1 MRRIPRVKCIRVVT
15 AWSIALAL
23 CLTAPLSVYAQLT
36 VLGSA
41 GSIRFGVQPLGVP
54 VGGGGLYN
62 SFDFPLAGRFPGE
75 MLTPGFGYPDMSA
88 PPAVVS
94 SVFGP
99 LNPGFL
105 FGVQPRVGAFGG
117 GHTVMAARAA
127 GFRGGVF
134 WPSFSVADFAPAGGT
149 ASTNASNG
157 TALLGNGPRGFS
169 ARAGAFLGVR
179 GFIRKPLGPG
189 GEIGFVA
196 ASLAGRIGVFNAAG
210 GHLHTIDPAIFIRS
224 DGPGL
229 RVDVT
234 NSSVFVD
241 GVLNPP
247 GTAAFNALFFPGSAF
262 FSAWGVISVPV
273 EIPRNGFITLNGT
286 LSLAAD
292 PDVTLEVFTLPF
304 QQLPPDVPLPDI
316 GFAAYVPEPSSIAF
330 LVAGGGMLSLIVLR
344 RRRR

>member
-1 MRRIPRVKCIRVVT
+1 MRGVTRVKYTRAMTALCIVLT
-15 AWSIALAL
+15 I
-23 CLTAPLSVYAQLT
+23 CLTAPLSAYGQLT

-41 GSIRFGVQPLGVP
+41 GSIRFGVQPLGGP
-54 VGGGGLYN
+54 PGGGGLYN

-75 MLTPGFGYPDMSA
+75 MLDPGFGYPDMSA
-88 PPAVVS
+88 PPVVVS
-94 SVFGP
+94 SVGGP

-127 GFRGGVF
+127 GRWGGIF
-134 WPSFSVADFAPAGGT
+134 WPSFSIADFAPAGGT
-149 ASTNASNG
+149 ASTNVSNG
-157 TALLGNGPRGFS
+157 VAVLGNGRQGFS

-210 GHLHTIDPAIFIRS
+210 GLLQTIDPAIFIRS

-234 NSSVFVD
+234 NSSIFVD

-247 GTAAFNALFFPGSAF
+247 GTAAFNVLFLPGSISF
-262 FSAWGVISVPV
+262 IAWGVISVPV
-273 EIPRNGFITLNGT
+273 EIPRNGFVTLDGT

-292 PDVTLEVFTLPF
+292 PDVTLEVFTVPFSELPS
-304 QQLPPDVPLPDI
+304 DVPLPDI
-316 GFAAYVPEPSSIAF
+316 GFAAYVPEPSSLAF
-330 LVAGGGMLSLIVLR
+330 VVAGGGMLSLIVVR